1 MRKILLSISLII
13 TLAFGANAQ
22 NDAFFKWNDSSDDAV
37 RPVDYYSFSLP
48 TSHGAANDY
57 QAPLGNDLLILALL
71 GVGYVRK
78 RSKQ

>member
-22 NDAFFKWNDSSDDAV
+22 NDAFFKWNDSYDDAF
-37 RPVDYYSFSLP
+37 RSVDYYSFVLP
-48 TSHGAANDY
+48 TSHGANNDY
-57 QAPLGNDLLILALL
+57 QAPLGNGLLILAAL
-71 GVGYVRK
+71 GAGYVRK